1 MLRVRPGL
9 AYLLH
14 VACHLCLIGM
24 VYLEP
29 CVEKDLKN
37 MPRLSG
43 KKCCDQLIIS
53 VLGTGGGNRAMRVLS
68 WLSLSELK
76 TCGLINRQS

>member
-43 KKCCDQLIIS
+43 KE
-53 VLGTGGGNRAMRVLS
+53 VL
-68 WLSLSELK
+68 
-76 TCGLINRQS
+76 

>member
-1 MLRVRPGL
+1 MSCMLRVRPRL

-24 VYLEP
+24 VHLEH

-37 MPRLSG
+37 MPRLNG
-43 KKCCDQLIIS
+43 KE
-53 VLGTGGGNRAMRVLS
+53 VLGSISNVCSGYGRWKLGNDSHILAIFR
-68 WLSLSELK
+68 
-76 TCGLINRQS
+76 